1 MRSSESPPKYDG
13 GLNRTI
19 MELKYKMLG
28 VIVVGDN
35 CLNRTIMELKWR
47 IASVTHIY
55 NNVLIV
61 PLWN

>member
-1 MRSSESPPKYDG
+1 
-13 GLNRTI
+13 